1 MPKSNISSSQLL
13 KEVAL
18 LPIRERRRFIV
29 KKNYKVF
36 LYKYYSCSVPEY
48 LSSIICDSNLWLS
61 SPKSFNDPF
70 DMKWIYTVDRNP
82 AKRRERL
89 KGILQNNPDIAQKT
103 WKLRQ
108 RQIDQLMLDPEGLET
123 RVMESSVKHAGTA
136 GVCCLSQDPREI
148 LMWSHYAD
156 QHKGLVLQF
165 DVSINPEV
173 FLQAISVEYSADYP
187 VIEWTDP
194 QENALKIGLL
204 RKFKSWSYEQERRII
219 RPGLANSFLP
229 FKSSA
234 LTGII
239 LGCRFPKEQ
248 LPMIENILKNRE
260 LKGLSMPIIYSARQD
275 RSSYGLK
282 IFKRE
287 N

>member
-1 MPKSNISSSQLL
+1 MPKSDISSSQLL
-13 KEVAL
+13 KKVAS

-29 KKNYKVF
+29 KQNYKVF
-36 LYKYYSCSVPEY
+36 LYKYYSCSAPEY

-61 SPKSFNDPF
+61 SPQSFNDPF
-70 DMKWIYTVDRNP
+70 DMKWVYTVNRNP

-89 KGILQNNPDIAQKT
+89 KGILQNNPDLAQKT

-123 RVMESSVKHAGTA
+123 RVMESSVKHAGA
-136 GVCCLSQDPREI
+136 VGVCCLSQDPREI

-187 VIEWTDP
+187 VVEWTDP
-194 QENALKIGLL
+194 QENALKVGLL
-204 RKFKSWSYEQERRII
+204 RKFKSWCYEQERRII
-219 RPGLANSFLP
+219 RPGRANSLLP
-229 FKSSA
+229 FKPSA

-248 LPMIENILKNRE
+248 LPVIEKILKGRE
-260 LKGLSMPIIYSARQD
+260 LKGFPMPIIYSARQD

-282 IFKRE
+282 IFKRV